1 MSQAIPAQTTRA
13 QTTRAQTTDW
23 NPEQSGQEVR
33 IKANP
38 GKRGKTTGKVR
49 QAGTRTLVEVQFGP
63 AEKVYKPKNLL
74 ELCSDDESIEQLIR
88 QGRFGGPDDLRR
100 ILTFEKIKGQLT
112 NVFYSMES
120 SQTDFYAH
128 QFKPVLKFL
137 DSPVGRI
144 LIADEVGLGKTIEA
158 MYIWKELQTRAEA
171 RRLLIVC
178 PAMLRQKWKDDL
190 AQRFNIFAEIVD
202 AGELLGRAKLSLE
215 TQHSQSFACI
225 ASLEGLRPSGNWEDL
240 NAQNARAEFARL
252 LDANPASDDFGLFDL
267 AIIDEAHYLRNATTA
282 SNLIGQL
289 IRDASHHLLLLTATP
304 VQIDSSNLYQL
315 LRLISP
321 DDFFNEDIFGTML
334 EANQPVVN
342 ALRYLWASPPQL
354 LKAKV
359 AVESALKSNYFKDSY
374 LLMQVKAGLE
384 KATQKNGAL
393 AEADRVELGYKLEK
407 TSLLGQYVTRSRKRD
422 VLPNRVKRDPQT
434 LTVQFSPLERKF
446 YDEVTEAIRAQTK
459 GKKGVPLLSLI
470 SRQRQMA
477 SCMVAALET
486 WRADNSLKGLVEE
499 SLWEDMGVA
508 PRLRKDAEPT
518 DLPPKNLAF
527 KRISIAD
534 LEAEDSK
541 YNRLIV
547 FLKKELK
554 KERTQKFVIFAYF
567 RGTLQYLER
576 RLQAAGIST
585 GLIMGDMGDRK
596 WDVVQQFRQEAGP
609 TVLLSSEVG
618 SEGIDLQHCRFLINY
633 DLPWNPMRVEQRIGR
648 LDRLNQKADR
658 ISIVNFSL
666 KDTIEAEILDRL
678 YMRIRI
684 FEESV
689 GDLEGILGEETE
701 KLLVELFEKE
711 LTAEEEESKIEQ
723 TAVALENQRVLQDD
737 LEKEAINMMAFSD
750 HILGAIEESKTQG
763 RWLQPDEMSAFVKDC
778 FSRYYPGT
786 VIAPQSPGSQLFNI
800 SLSEKAK
807 IDLQFFISQNRCATP
822 TQLHKSSAPVVCFF
836 DPKITGSMG
845 KRNELLDP
853 THPLILWIRDRY
865 ATAAQKLH
873 PVSAIRTT
881 PAQSGLEAGLY
892 AYAVFLWTFE
902 GLRTESQIAYQ
913 MINVDSDRLLDQTMS
928 ESVLAT
934 LMQTGELKLNAD
946 SFIDDI
952 EAVIAGQQTCKETL
966 EEAFGE
972 ALEDFYKE
980 NDSRCDVQEK
990 SARAFAER
998 KQREL
1003 TERLE
1008 RFQQAGKTRIIPA
1021 TQGQLNKVNRE
1032 LEVKLISIQQK
1043 RDGVNPNQTELA
1055 AGVIFVEP

>member
-1 MSQAIPAQTTRA
+1 MVQVSKNASLNW
-13 QTTRAQTTDW
+13 D
-23 NPEQSGQEVR
+23 PEQPGQDVR

-38 GKRGKTTGKVR
+38 GRRGKTTGKVR
-49 QAGTRTLVEVQFGP
+49 KAGTRTLVEVAFGP
-63 AEKVYKPKNLL
+63 AEKIYKPKNLL
-74 ELCSDDESIEQLIR
+74 ELCGEDESIEGLLR

-158 MYIWKELQTRAEA
+158 MYIWKELQTRADA

-202 AGELLGRAKLSLE
+202 AKDLLSRTRLCLE
-215 TQHSQSFACI
+215 TQQNQSFVCI
-225 ASLEGLRPSGNWEDL
+225 ASLEGLRPSGNWEDA
-240 NAQNARAEFARL
+240 NAKNARAEFARL

-282 SNLIGQL
+282 SNRIGQL
-289 IRDASHHLLLLTATP
+289 IRDASRHLLLLTATP
-304 VQIDSSNLYQL
+304 VQIDSANLYQL

-321 DDFFNEDIFGTML
+321 DDFFNEDIFNNML
-334 EANQPVVN
+334 AANQPVVN
-342 ALRYLWASPPQL
+342 ALRYLWASPSEPE
-354 LKAKV
+354 KARV
-359 AVESALKSNYFKDSY
+359 AIDQALKSSYFKGSH
-374 LLMQVKAGLE
+374 LLEQVKE
-384 KATQKNGAL
+384 TL
-393 AEADRVELGYKLEK
+393 ARSDDMAECDRVELGYKLEK
-407 TSLLGQYVTRSRKRD
+407 TSLLGQYITRSRKRD

-434 LTVQFSPLERKF
+434 LTVTFSPLERKF
-446 YDEVTEAIRAQTK
+446 YDEVTEQIREQTK

-486 WRADNSLKGLVEE
+486 WRANNSLQGLVEE
-499 SLWEDMGVA
+499 SLWEDLGVA
-508 PRLRKDAEPT
+508 AQLRKASETTDTPT
-518 DLPPKNLAF
+518 VLLSF
-527 KRISIAD
+527 KRISIKD
-534 LEAEDSK
+534 LEKQDSK
-541 YNRLIV
+541 YNELRT

-554 KERTQKFVIFAYF
+554 QEPTQKFVIFAYF
-567 RGTLQYLER
+567 RGTLKYLER
-576 RLQAAGIST
+576 RLREESIPT

-596 WDVVQQFRQEAGP
+596 WDIVQRFRQEDGP
-609 TVLLSSEVG
+609 SVLLSSEVG
-618 SEGIDLQHCRFLINY
+618 SEGIDLQHCRFLVNY

-648 LDRLNQKADR
+648 LDRLNQKAER

-666 KDTIEAEILDRL
+666 KDTVEAEILERL
-678 YMRIRI
+678 YKRIRI

-689 GDLEGILGEETE
+689 GDIEGILGEMTE
-701 KLLVELFEKE
+701 QLMVELFAEK
-711 LTAEEEESKIEQ
+711 LTADEEQQRIEQ
-723 TAVALENQRVLQDD
+723 TVIALENKRVLQND
-737 LEKEAINMMAFSD
+737 LEKEAINMLAFSD
-750 HILGAIEESKTQG
+750 HILEAIKESKTQG
-763 RWLQPDEMSAFVKDC
+763 RWLQPEEMYAFVHDC
-778 FSRYYPGT
+778 FNRYYPGT
-786 VIAPQSPGSQLFNI
+786 VVAPYPKDDQTKDPQSSQLFNI

-807 IDLQFFISQNRCATP
+807 VDLQFFISQNRCATP

-836 DPKITGSMG
+836 DPKIKGSMG

-881 PAQSGLEAGLY
+881 PHQSNLLAGLY
-892 AYAVFLWTFE
+892 VYAVSLWTFE
-902 GLRTESQIAYQ
+902 GLKTESQIAYQ
-913 MINVDSDRLLDQTMS
+913 LIHTDTQTLLDAQTSEAVLARLMQHGQGKPNANNFIKDM
-928 ESVLAT
+928 ESVLQQQHICT
-934 LMQTGELKLNAD
+934 QT
-946 SFIDDI
+946 I
-952 EAVIAGQQTCKETL
+952 EDAFGKAF
-966 EEAFGE
+966 EAF
-972 ALEDFYKE
+972 DIE
-980 NDSRCDVQEK
+980 NDSRCNVQEK

-998 KQREL
+998 KQNEL
-1003 TERLE
+1003 NARIE
-1008 RFQQAGKTRIIPA
+1008 RFRQASKTRIIPA
-1021 TQGQLNKVNRE
+1021 IEGQINKVIRE

-1043 RDGVNPNQTELA
+1043 RDGVSFEQKALA
-1055 AGVIFVEP
+1055 SGVIFVED

>member
-1 MSQAIPAQTTRA
+1 MR
-13 QTTRAQTTDW
+13 
-23 NPEQSGQEVR
+23 
-33 IKANP
+33 ANP
-38 GKRGKTTGKVR
+38 GRRGTTTGKVR
-49 QAGTRTLVEVQFGP
+49 RAGTRTLVEVQFGP
-63 AEKVYKPKNLL
+63 AEKIYKPKNLL
-74 ELCSDDESIEQLIR
+74 ELCSDEESIEELLR

-158 MYIWKELQTRAEA
+158 MYIWKELQTRADA

-202 AGELLGRAKLSLE
+202 ARDLLGRTKLCLE
-215 TQHSQSFACI
+215 TQRNQSFACI
-225 ASLEGLRPSGNWEDL
+225 ASLEGLRPSGNWEDSSAK
-240 NAQNARAEFARL
+240 NSRAEFARL
-252 LDANPASDDFGLFDL
+252 LDANPVNDDFGLFDL

-282 SNLIGQL
+282 SNRMGQL

-315 LRLISP
+315 LRLLSP
-321 DDFFNEDIFGTML
+321 DDFFNEDIFSNML

-342 ALRYLWASPPQL
+342 ALRYLWANPSEPQ
-354 LKAKV
+354 KAQT
-359 AVESALKSNYFKDSY
+359 AVERALKSSYFKNSY
-374 LLMQVKAGLE
+374 LLEQVKESLGESRQLQE
-384 KATQKNGAL
+384 S
-393 AEADRVELGYKLEK
+393 DRVELGYKLEK
-407 TSLLGQYVTRSRKRD
+407 VSLLGQYITRSRKRD
-422 VLPNRVKRDPQT
+422 VLPNRVLRDPQT
-434 LTVQFSPLERKF
+434 LTVNFSPLERKF
-446 YDEVTEAIRAQTK
+446 YDEVTEAIREQTK
-459 GKKGVPLLSLI
+459 GKKGIPLLSLI

-486 WRADNSLKGLVEE
+486 WRADNSLQGLVEE
-499 SLWEDMGVA
+499 SLWEDLGVA
-508 PRLRKDAEPT
+508 SQLRNAT
-518 DLPPKNLAF
+518 DTADLSVENISF

-541 YNRLIV
+541 YNELRE
-547 FLKKELK
+547 FLNKELK

-567 RGTLQYLER
+567 RGTLKYLER
-576 RLQAAGIST
+576 RLKAEGIST
-585 GLIMGDMGDRK
+585 GLIMGDMGDHK
-596 WDVVQQFRQEAGP
+596 WEIVQRFRQEDGP
-609 TVLLSSEVG
+609 SVLLSSEVG
-618 SEGIDLQHCRFLINY
+618 SEGIDLQHCRFLVNY

-666 KDTIEAEILDRL
+666 KNTIEAEILERL
-678 YMRIRI
+678 YKRIRI

-689 GDLEGILGEETE
+689 GDIEGILGEMTE
-701 KLLVELFEKE
+701 KLLVELFEKN
-711 LTAEEEESKIEQ
+711 LTPEEEQLRIEQ
-723 TAVALENQRVLQDD
+723 TATALENKRVLQDD
-737 LEKEAINMMAFSD
+737 LEKEAVNMLAFSD
-750 HILGAIEESKTQG
+750 HILEAIEESKRQG
-763 RWLQPDEMSAFVKDC
+763 RWLQPDEMHAFVQDC

-786 VIAPQSPGSQLFNI
+786 VIAPLQNKNLFHI

-807 IDLQFFISQNRCATP
+807 VDLQVFISHNRCATL
-822 TQLHKSSAPVVCFF
+822 TQLHQSSTPVTCFF

-881 PAQSGLEAGLY
+881 PEQSNLPAGLY
-892 AYAVFLWTFE
+892 TYTVSLWIFE
-902 GLRTESQIAYQ
+902 GLRTESQIAYK
-913 MINVDSDRLLDQTMS
+913 ISHANNHILLDDQTS
-928 ESVLAT
+928 ETVLSK
-934 LMQTGELKLNAD
+934 LMQEGSPKPNAD
-946 SFIDDI
+946 NFIGDI
-952 EAVIAGQQTCKETL
+952 TAVIHSQNQCKEAL
-966 EEAFGE
+966 EEAFGL

-998 KQREL
+998 KQKEL
-1003 TERLE
+1003 IARLE
-1008 RFQQAGKTRIIPA
+1008 NFRQTGKTRIIPA
-1021 TQGQLNKVNRE
+1021 TQGQLDKVTRE
-1032 LEVKLISIQQK
+1032 LEVKLIRIEKK
-1043 RDGVNPNQTELA
+1043 RDGVSFEQKQLA
-1055 AGVIFVEP
+1055 SGVIFVEG

>member
-1 MSQAIPAQTTRA
+1 MVQATA
-13 QTTRAQTTDW
+13 DW
-23 NPEQSGQEVR
+23 NPEHPGQDVR
-33 IKANP
+33 MKANP
-38 GKRGKTTGKVR
+38 GRRGKTTGKIR
-49 QAGTRTLVEVQFGP
+49 RAGTRTLVEVQFGP
-63 AEKVYKPKNLL
+63 AEKIYKPQNLL
-74 ELCSDDESIEQLIR
+74 EPCNDEESIEELLR

-158 MYIWKELQTRAEA
+158 MYIWKELQTRADA
-171 RRLLIVC
+171 RRLLIIC

-202 AGELLGRAKLSLE
+202 AKDLLSRTRLCLE
-215 TQHSQSFACI
+215 TQQRNQSFACI
-225 ASLEGLRPSGNWEDL
+225 ASLEGLRPSGNWEDSS
-240 NAQNARAEFARL
+240 AKNARAEFARL
-252 LDANPASDDFGLFDL
+252 LDANPANDEFGLFDL

-282 SNLIGQL
+282 SNRVGQL
-289 IRDASHHLLLLTATP
+289 IRDAAHHLLLLTATP

-321 DDFFNEDIFGTML
+321 DDFFNEDIFSKML
-334 EANQPVVN
+334 DANQPVVN
-342 ALRYLWASPPQL
+342 ALRYLWASPPEPQ
-354 LKAKV
+354 KAQA
-359 AVESALKSNYFKDSY
+359 AVERALQSSYFKNSY
-374 LLMQVKAGLE
+374 LLEQVKERLE
-384 KATQKNGAL
+384 QSHPL
-393 AEADRVELGYKLEK
+393 QESDRVELGYKLEK
-407 TSLLGQYVTRSRKRD
+407 VSLLGQYITRSRKRD
-422 VLPNRVKRDPQT
+422 VLPNRVLRDPQT
-434 LTVQFSPLERKF
+434 LTVNFSPLERKF
-446 YDEVTEAIRAQTK
+446 YDEVTEAIREQTK

-477 SCMVAALET
+477 SCMVAALEA

-499 SLWEDMGVA
+499 SLWEDLGVA
-508 PRLRKDAEPT
+508 SQLRETSGTA
-518 DLPPKNLAF
+518 DLPAENLSF
-527 KRISIAD
+527 RQISIAD
-534 LEAEDSK
+534 FEAEDSK
-541 YNRLIV
+541 YNELRI

-567 RGTLQYLER
+567 RGTLKYLER
-576 RLQAAGIST
+576 RLNAEGIST

-596 WDVVQQFRQEAGP
+596 WDIVQHFRQEDGP
-609 TVLLSSEVG
+609 AVLLSSEVG
-618 SEGIDLQHCRFLINY
+618 SEGIDLQHCRFLVNY

-666 KDTIEAEILDRL
+666 KDTIEAEILERL
-678 YMRIRI
+678 YKRIRI

-689 GDLEGILGEETE
+689 GDIEGILGEMTE
-701 KLLVELFEKE
+701 KLLVELFEKN
-711 LTAEEEESKIEQ
+711 LTSEEEQLRIEQ
-723 TAVALENQRVLQDD
+723 TVTALENKRVLQED
-737 LEKEAINMMAFSD
+737 LEKEAVNMLAFSD
-750 HILGAIEESKTQG
+750 HILEAIRESKRQG
-763 RWLQPDEMSAFVKDC
+763 RWLQPDEMYAFVHDC

-786 VIAPQSPGSQLFNI
+786 VIAPQQSGELFHI

-822 TQLHKSSAPVVCFF
+822 TQLHKSSTPITCFF

-881 PAQSGLEAGLY
+881 PGQSNLSPGLY
-892 AYAVFLWTFE
+892 AYTVSLWTFE
-902 GLRTESQIAYQ
+902 GLRTESQIAYK
-913 MINVDSDRLLDQTMS
+913 ISNVDSHILLDASTS
-928 ESVLAT
+928 EAVLAK
-934 LMQTGELKLNAD
+934 LMQTGAPKLNA
-946 SFIDDI
+946 SNFIENTAAI
-952 EAVIAGQQTCKETL
+952 IHSQNQCKDVL
-966 EEAFGE
+966 EEAFGQ

-1003 TERLE
+1003 TARLE
-1008 RFQQAGKTRIIPA
+1008 KFQQTGKTRIMPA
-1021 TQGQLNKVNRE
+1021 TQGQLDKVTRE
-1032 LEVKLISIQQK
+1032 LEVKLISIQKK
-1043 RDGVNPNQTELA
+1043 RDGVSFEQKQLA
-1055 AGVIFVEP
+1055 AGVIFVEG

>member
-1 MSQAIPAQTTRA
+1 MVQATA
-13 QTTRAQTTDW
+13 DW
-23 NPEQSGQEVR
+23 NPEHPGQDVR
-33 IKANP
+33 MRANP
-38 GKRGKTTGKVR
+38 GRRGKTTGKVR
-49 QAGTRTLVEVQFGP
+49 RAGTRTLVEVQFGP
-63 AEKVYKPKNLL
+63 AEKIYKPKNLL
-74 ELCSDDESIEQLIR
+74 EPCSDEESIEGLLR

-158 MYIWKELQTRAEA
+158 MYIWKELQTRADA

-202 AGELLGRAKLSLE
+202 AKDLLSCTKLCLE
-215 TQHSQSFACI
+215 TQRNQSFACI
-225 ASLEGLRPSGNWEDL
+225 ASLEGLRPSGNWEDSSAK
-240 NAQNARAEFARL
+240 NTRAEFARL
-252 LDANPASDDFGLFDL
+252 LDANPASEDFSLFDL

-282 SNLIGQL
+282 SNRVGQL

-321 DDFFNEDIFGTML
+321 DDFFNEDIFSNML
-334 EANQPVVN
+334 DANQPVVN
-342 ALRYLWASPPQL
+342 ALRYLWANPPEPQ
-354 LKAKV
+354 KAQA
-359 AVESALKSNYFKDSY
+359 AVERALKSSYFKNSY
-374 LLMQVKAGLE
+374 LLEQVKERLE
-384 KATQKNGAL
+384 EPQQL
-393 AEADRVELGYKLEK
+393 QESDRVELGYKLEK
-407 TSLLGQYVTRSRKRD
+407 ASLLGQYITRSRKRD
-422 VLPNRVKRDPQT
+422 VLPNRVLRDPQT
-434 LTVQFSPLERKF
+434 LTVNFSPLERKF
-446 YDEVTEAIRAQTK
+446 YDEVTEAIREQTK

-477 SCMVAALET
+477 SCMVAALEA

-499 SLWEDMGVA
+499 SLWEDLGISSQLRTA
-508 PRLRKDAEPT
+508 PDTADLRTERLS
-518 DLPPKNLAF
+518 F
-527 KRISIAD
+527 KRVSIAD

-541 YNRLIV
+541 YNELRG

-567 RGTLQYLER
+567 RGTLKYLER
-576 RLQAAGIST
+576 RLNAEGIST
-585 GLIMGDMGDRK
+585 GLIMGDMGDHK
-596 WDVVQQFRQEAGP
+596 WDIVQHFRQEDGP
-609 TVLLSSEVG
+609 SVLLSSEVG
-618 SEGIDLQHCRFLINY
+618 SEGIDLQHCRFLVNY

-666 KDTIEAEILDRL
+666 KDTIEAEILERL
-678 YMRIRI
+678 YKRIRI

-689 GDLEGILGEETE
+689 GDIEGILGEMTE
-701 KLLVELFEKE
+701 KLLLELFEE
-711 LTAEEEESKIEQ
+711 TLTAEEERLRIEQ
-723 TAVALENQRVLQDD
+723 TATALENKRVLQDD
-737 LEKEAINMMAFSD
+737 LEKEAVNMLAFSD
-750 HILGAIEESKTQG
+750 HILEAIEESKRQG
-763 RWLQPDEMSAFVKDC
+763 RWLQPDEMYAFVHDC

-786 VIAPQSPGSQLFNI
+786 VIAPQQNSNLFHI

-807 IDLQFFISQNRCATP
+807 VDLQVFISQNRCATP
-822 TQLHKSSAPVVCFF
+822 TQLHKSSTPVTCFF

-845 KRNELLDP
+845 KRNELIDP

-881 PAQSGLEAGLY
+881 PSQSNLPPGLY
-892 AYAVFLWTFE
+892 AYTVSLWIFE
-902 GLRTESQIAYQ
+902 GLRTESQIAYK
-913 MINVDSDRLLDQTMS
+913 ISHVDNHTLLDDQTS
-928 ESVLAT
+928 EAVLAK
-934 LMQTGELKLNAD
+934 LMQEGASKPNAD
-946 SFIDDI
+946 NFIEDI
-952 EAVIAGQQTCKETL
+952 TVVIHSQNQCKDVL
-966 EEAFGE
+966 EEAFGL

-998 KQREL
+998 KQKEL
-1003 TERLE
+1003 TTRLE
-1008 RFQQAGKTRIIPA
+1008 NFRQAGKTRIIPA
-1021 TQGQLNKVNRE
+1021 TQGQLDKVTRE
-1032 LEVKLISIQQK
+1032 LEVKLIRIQKK
-1043 RDGVNPNQTELA
+1043 RDGVSFEQKQLA
-1055 AGVIFVEP
+1055 SGVIFVEG